1 MIKEFKADNLKVKIF
16 ETRLD
21 MGVQAANEAI
31 DCIKMLLSEKESI
44 NIVFAAAPSQNDFLA
59 SLSGHHEIDW
69 RRVNAFHMDE
79 YIGLSKDA
87 PQGFGNFLKNA
98 IFEHLPFRNVFY
110 LKSDEFPVKENCERY
125 EDLLKKYPI
134 DIVFM
139 GIGENGHIAF
149 NDPHVASFTDTN
161 SVKIVDLDI
170 KCRQQQV
177 NDGCF
182 DSLDA
187 VPTHAITLTIPA
199 LMSAKYLFCMVPTER
214 KAMAIKATIEGAI
227 NEKCPA
233 SILRNHTF
241 STLYIDKP
249 SASLLTI

>member
-1 MIKEFKADNLKVKIF
+1 MIKEFNADNLKVKIF

-31 DCIKMLLSEKESI
+31 DCIKMLLSEKGSI

-59 SLSGHHEIDW
+59 SLSGHTEIDW
-69 RRVNAFHMDE
+69 SRVNAFHMDE
-79 YIGLSKDA
+79 YIGLSKEA

-110 LKSDEFPVKENCERY
+110 LHSDDLSAKENCERY
-125 EDLLKKYPI
+125 ENLLKEYPT

-149 NDPHVASFTDTN
+149 NDPHVASFTDLRR
-161 SVKIVDLDI
+161 VKIVDLDI
-170 KCRQQQV
+170 ECRQQQV

-182 DSLDA
+182 SSLDA
-187 VPTHAITLTIPA
+187 VPTHAMTLTIPS
-199 LMSAKYLFCMVPTER
+199 LMCARYIFCIVPTEK
-214 KAMAIKATIEGAI
+214 KAMAVKTTIEGVI
-227 NEKCPA
+227 EEKCPA
-233 SILRNHTF
+233 TILRKHCS

-249 SASLLTI
+249 SASLLRI

>member
-1 MIKEFKADNLKVKIF
+1 MIREFKADNLTVKVF

-21 MGVQAANEAI
+21 MGIQAAKEAI

-59 SLSGHHEIDW
+59 SLTDHTEIDW
-69 RRVNAFHMDE
+69 SRVNAFHMDE
-79 YIGLSKDA
+79 YIGLSKEA
-87 PQGFGNFLKNA
+87 PQGFGNFLRNA
-98 IFEHLPFRNVFY
+98 IFKHLPFRNVFY
-110 LKSDEFPVKENCERY
+110 LHSDDLSAKQNCERY
-125 EDLLKKYPI
+125 ENLLKEYPT

-149 NDPHVASFTDTN
+149 NDPHVASFKDLR

-170 KCRQQQV
+170 ECRQQQV

-182 DSLDA
+182 SSLEV
-187 VPTHAITLTIPA
+187 VPTHAMTLTVPSLI
-199 LMSAKYLFCMVPTER
+199 SAKFIFCIVPTEK
-214 KAMAIKATIEGAI
+214 KAMAVKETLEGVIE
-227 NEKCPA
+227 EKCPA
-233 SILRNHTF
+233 TILRTHNS

-249 SASLLTI
+249 SASLLKI